1 LLTGARLGE
10 VLKAKRADFDLQRGV
25 WTKPSHHTKQKRCP
39 TNAAGDAIGR
49 VSQVSDPIVVLRH
62 EDEVPV
68 VARVAMENKQ
78 CFVIL
83 IGTGEWTGEPA
94 WKHKPLGSPSDLRA
108 GA

>member
-1 LLTGARLGE
+1 
-10 VLKAKRADFDLQRGV
+10 VSGV
-25 WTKPSHHTKQKRCP
+25 TPGVIETDPNRRP

-83 IGTGEWTGEPA
+83 IGTGEWNGRACMETQATGQPFRFEGGR
-94 WKHKPLGSPSDLRA
+94 LTL
-108 GA
+108 

>member
-1 LLTGARLGE
+1 MS
-10 VLKAKRADFDLQRGV
+10 GV
-25 WTKPSHHTKQKRCP
+25 SPGVIETDPNRRP

-94 WKHKPLGSPSDLRA
+94 WKHKPLGSLSDLRA